1 MADGGGRAALRAF
14 KLNLGLGEGGV
25 RLSPLLVLL
34 LLTACAGGTQPAN
47 CPPPPDAATMALL
60 PKMGE
65 NAPSVPPPA
74 GKLEHPVKIVP
85 PLYPS
90 CALQMHINGYVDFAF
105 TLEADG
111 SVGDFKVTKEMP
123 AGFGF
128 AAAGSAVF
136 GQWKFPPHLVD
147 GKAVAAQSFYRFTWK
162 LN

>member
-1 MADGGGRAALRAF
+1 M
-14 KLNLGLGEGGV
+14 
-25 RLSPLLVLL
+25 RLSPLLVML

-47 CPPPPDAATMALL
+47 CPSPPDAATMASL
-60 PKMGE
+60 PETGE
-65 NAPSVPPPA
+65 HNPAVPPPP
-74 GKLEHPVKIVP
+74 GKLARPVKTVP

-105 TLEADG
+105 TLKPDG
-111 SVGDFKVTKEMP
+111 SVGDFKVIQEMP

-136 GQWKFPPHLVD
+136 GQWKFPPKLID
-147 GKAVAAQSFYRFTWK
+147 GKGVAPPAFYRFTWL